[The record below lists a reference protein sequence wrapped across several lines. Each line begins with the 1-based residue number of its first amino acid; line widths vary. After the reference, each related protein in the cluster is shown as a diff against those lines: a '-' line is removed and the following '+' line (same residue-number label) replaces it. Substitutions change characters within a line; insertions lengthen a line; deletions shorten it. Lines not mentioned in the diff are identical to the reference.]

1 MTIKEMMADTKQR
14 MQKSEQ
20 ALRNELAQIR
30 AGVANAS
37 LLNGVMVE
45 YYGAQTPLNQI
56 ASITIPEARMLLV
69 TPYDKTALAN
79 IDRAIQMA
87 NLGVQPTNDGD
98 KIRIVIPAL
107 TKERRADLSKE
118 VGKDL
123 EQAKVAVRNIRRDAN
138 EAIKKAEK
146 ANEITEDDVRR
157 YEKEVQELTDQ
168 ATATLEKI
176 ATEKEDEIM
185 NH

>member
-1 MTIKEMMADTKQR
+1 MTIKELMNDTKQR

-20 ALRNELAQIR
+20 ALHNELAQIR

-69 TPYDKTALAN
+69 TPYDKTALGN

-123 EQAKVAVRNIRRDAN
+123 EQAKIAIRNIRRDAN
-138 EAIKKAEK
+138 DAIKKAEK
-146 ANEITEDDVRR
+146 DNEITEDDVRR
-157 YEKEVQELTDQ
+157 YEKEVQDLTDK
-168 ATATLEKI
+168 AIASLEKI
-176 ATEKEDEIM
+176 AAEKDDEIM

>member
-1 MTIKEMMADTKQR
+1 MTIKEMMNDTKQR

-37 LLNGVMVE
+37 LLSGVTVE
-45 YYGAQTPLNQI
+45 YYGAPTPLNQI

-107 TKERRADLSKE
+107 TKERRADLTKE

-123 EQAKVAVRNIRRDAN
+123 EQAKIAVRNIRRDAN
-138 EAIKKAEK
+138 DAIKKAEK
-146 ANEITEDDVRR
+146 DNEITEDDVRT
-157 YEKEVQELTDQ
+157 YEKEVQELTDK
-168 ATATLEKI
+168 AVTTLEKI
-176 ATEKEDEIM
+176 AAEKEDEIM